1 MDGEGRSG
9 PFQLVD
15 RLHKVMGIGPPLRE
29 LHCRACR
36 ISQLR
41 MSLMPLESANE
52 IAVSQADLATM
63 IGVSRQTLN
72 LLLSRLERRGLVKI
86 KFRRFQVI
94 E

>member
-1 MDGEGRSG
+1 
-9 PFQLVD
+9 
-15 RLHKVMGIGPPLRE
+15 
-29 LHCRACR
+29 
-36 ISQLR
+36 